1 MKLRPLRH
9 RSAGRAIASLPG
21 AATRPAIARLAT
33 TRPSAAAYVV
43 VAATT
48 SLGALLPDDRLHAVT
63 KHLVAPLAAL
73 DVATR
78 PGAWTPRRRPTTGTL
93 LVALTGSAI
102 GDHLMLAESRSE
114 GAAARRHLR
123 RGAAAFGVQQLGLL
137 TVMRTRGQRFTPR
150 AIAVGV
156 TTLAALAVV
165 DHVAARRDSVS
176 SIVPDDSAPSAAHNP
191 DAARVQPRAAE
202 PRTPDAPSSAL
213 PDPVVATYGALLV
226 AMAMLAQDDA
236 RTARGGAIFL
246 TSDALIVTRQLL
258 PHSRLRRVADTAVM
272 ATYTAALAMLVD
284 ALAADDITPAR
295 CHRG

>member
-9 RSAGRAIASLPG
+9 RSAGRAITSLPG

-33 TRPSAAAYVV
+33 TRPSAAAYV

-78 PGAWTPRRRPTTGTL
+78 PEAWTPRRRRTTGTL

-114 GAAARRHLR
+114 GAAARRRLR

-137 TVMRTRGQRFTPR
+137 TGMRTRASASRR
-150 AIAVGV
+150 A
-156 TTLAALAVV
+156 
-165 DHVAARRDSVS
+165 RSQ
-176 SIVPDDSAPSAAHNP
+176 SA
-191 DAARVQPRAAE
+191 
-202 PRTPDAPSSAL
+202 
-213 PDPVVATYGALLV
+213 
-226 AMAMLAQDDA
+226 
-236 RTARGGAIFL
+236 
-246 TSDALIVTRQLL
+246 
-258 PHSRLRRVADTAVM
+258 
-272 ATYTAALAMLVD
+272 
-284 ALAADDITPAR
+284 
-295 CHRG
+295 

>member
-9 RSAGRAIASLPG
+9 RSAGRAIALLPG

-78 PGAWTPRRRPTTGTL
+78 PGAWTPRRRPTTGAL

-150 AIAVGV
+150 TIAVGV
-156 TTLAALAVV
+156 TTLAAV
-165 DHVAARRDSVS
+165 DHDAAERDSVS
-176 SIVPDDSAPSAAHNP
+176 SIVPDDSAPNAARTP

-246 TSDALIVTRQLL
+246 SSDALIVTRQLL